1 MVLLLRGGMLGL
13 FGVALGAQAGWGQ
26 AIVADETL
34 GADRSR
40 VVPSV
45 TDLTRSE
52 IQGGSRQGANLF
64 HSFSSFN
71 VDPGKSVYFAN
82 PVGIETI
89 LGRVTGTGGS
99 QPSISSIQGT
109 LGVSGNANLLLLNP
123 KGFVFGPGAT
133 LDIRG
138 SFLASTG
145 TKFSFDNGTEFSAI
159 APQGAPLLNISV
171 NPGLQLAQANPVGPI
186 VSQGNLTVEGSLGLA
201 GTSLDLKG
209 TLRSGGDVTL
219 LGTQGVTVQ
228 AIDTRNSSGS
238 GAVSITSGGDIG
250 LNTYGLIRTN
260 GQNNGA
266 AGDVNLVA
274 GGEVT
279 LGERSVIQSRG
290 YGTGAGGY
298 IRVSA
303 NALTLNNRTQL
314 DASNFG
320 SGIGGDIGV
329 DVRNDVT
336 LRGTNT
342 RIVNVVESAAG
353 GRSGNIQVRSG
364 ALTIGNGA
372 GIFNGVRGQGTG
384 GNIEVDVRGQ
394 VAIDG
399 TGGGS
404 NSAIMNSLYA
414 NSSGT
419 SGDIVLRAGSLS
431 LTDGGL
437 ITTES
442 DKGASGTAG
451 NINAVIQGNA
461 FMSGIPVDK
470 TLPDISNPPSSS
482 GGKFDVFFLADNT
495 GSMFNVIRS
504 VQTNSGRILS
514 DISGDDTRFAGYDI
528 GYGVGSYVGDPLG
541 EMGLFGEKIPANI
554 AYRLQQPI
562 TNSKALTQS
571 ALNQWEANNG
581 GYLFPS
587 CQFLLCPTYPNPD
600 IPETNF
606 FALQQV
612 ATSGQTALSGVGT
625 GFNTGWRDGANR
637 LIVWFGDA
645 PSFENTVKQSEA
657 IDALKANNVRV
668 IAINTLGAGNG
679 IDQDGQASAI
689 VAATGGILRNSIN
702 VLGVTDL
709 LLNAIDS
716 TVFSDYSAIGTN
728 SCSPACTNASGITV
742 GALGNG
748 LDLVSRGGGIRLQ
761 AQRIKIEKLAT
772 IQSQISGAGNAGD
785 IEVTAPD
792 IELANGASIA
802 GLGIGLNANTGNVV
816 VNSSDRL
823 TIQATSSIISTV
835 IGTGTSGNVTIN
847 AGQLSLN
854 AAALGT
860 SSFGST
866 QAGKLNITANDVRLD
881 DFSVVS
887 TTSAG
892 ASRAGDLT
900 LDAKTLAL
908 NGGSSIGTVSGTAQS
923 FSDITL
929 DFVDQL
935 LLTTDPSLTAI
946 IAGGLQAIAQLTTL
960 VSQDVLQGNS
970 GRIAINVDRS
980 TTLNYGGIATKV
992 IGSSNGGNLSLTTG
1006 NLILTNDSRINSQ
1019 GDGTGNAGNIG
1030 ITARDRI
1037 FSSNSEIAATA
1048 SQSDGGNISLDAQ
1061 EILFRDNSLLSTSV
1075 FSSIGGGGNIT
1086 INARSFVATE
1096 NSDILANAEDGTGGN
1111 ISINSPAFLAN
1122 LFSSGSATPVGRN
1135 PGSFDRFRT
1144 NARVDISADSA
1155 KGTSGIVDVPNIDP
1169 GRGLVQ
1175 LPLGL
1180 ADRRQI
1186 DNPCSQGSS
1195 QQTRGLA
1202 TRDEF
1207 VITGRGGIA
1216 KTPEDS
1222 RSVDALI
1229 TPWVTLSNATSTLPT
1244 PSRSAQSTQSLTEAT
1259 AVQQLAD
1266 GRVFLVDPQS
1276 IALQLKRS
1284 CELNPIDDIKPQS
1297 QPEISLNTID

>member
-1 MVLLLRGGMLGL
+1 MVLLLRGGILGL
-13 FGVALGAQAGWGQ
+13 LGVALGAQAGWGQ
-26 AIVADETL
+26 VIPPIVRDPTL
-34 GADRSR
+34 GAEFSR
-40 VVPSV
+40 VVQ
-45 TDLTRSE
+45 TDPNNQRIE
-52 IQGGSRQGANLF
+52 GGARRGANLF
-64 HSFSSFN
+64 HSFQDFN
-71 VDPGKSVYFAN
+71 ILAGNSAYFAN
-82 PVGIETI
+82 PAGIETI
-89 LGRVTGTGGS
+89 LGRVTGDFQS
-99 QPSISSIQGT
+99 NIQGT

-123 KGFVFGPGAT
+123 KGFVFGPAAT

-228 AIDTRNSSGS
+228 AIDTRNPSGS

-274 GGEVT
+274 GGGVT

-290 YGTGAGGY
+290 YGTGSGGD

-353 GRSGNIQVRSG
+353 GRSGNIQVRAG

-404 NSAIMNSLYA
+404 NSAIMNALYA

-419 SGDIVLRAGSLS
+419 SGDIVLRSGSLS

-437 ITTES
+437 LTTQAVNS
-442 DKGASGTAG
+442 TTGTSG
-451 NINAVIQGNA
+451 NINALIQGTA
-461 FMSGIPVDK
+461 FISGLPVDK
-470 TLPDISNPPSSS
+470 TLPDIGGRPPSN
-482 GGKFDVFFLADNT
+482 GGKVDVFFLADNT
-495 GSMFNVIRS
+495 SSMGLVIGA
-504 VQTNSGRILS
+504 VQDNAATVLS
-514 DISGDDTRFAGYDI
+514 NISGGDPRFSSYDI
-528 GYGVGSYVGDPLG
+528 GYGVGSYIGDPRA
-541 EMGLFGEKIPANI
+541 EFVPPRS
-554 AYRLQQPI
+554 AYRLRQSITDDQTLAEIAINSWRADNGGFFNI
-562 TNSKALTQS
+562 TN
-571 ALNQWEANNG
+571 
-581 GYLFPS
+581 
-587 CQFLLCPTYPNPD
+587 
-600 IPETNF
+600 PEGNF
-606 FALQQV
+606 FGLQQV
-612 ATSGQTALSGVGT
+612 AASGQPTNTGVST
-625 GFNTGWRDGANR
+625 GFDTGWRDGAER
-637 LIVWFGDA
+637 VIVWFGDA
-645 PSFENTVKQSEA
+645 PSFQTTVTQAEA
-657 IDALKANNVRV
+657 INALTSNNVRV
-668 IAINTLGAGNG
+668 IALNTEGIGAG
-679 IDQDGQASAI
+679 IDQGGQASAI
-689 VAATGGILRNSIN
+689 TTATGGALRSNISIAGVSDLILNSVSDI
-702 VLGVTDL
+702 LTP
-709 LLNAIDS
+709 
-716 TVFSDYSAIGTN
+716 DYSVIGTYN
-728 SCSPACTNASGITV
+728 CTPTCQTASGIQSGGV
-742 GALGNG
+742 GYFTTQVVNGGN
-748 LDLVSRGGGIRLQ
+748 IQLQ
-761 AQRIKIEKLAT
+761 AQRLSMDKSAT
-772 IQSQISGAGNAGD
+772 ILANIGLTGSLGN

-792 IELANGASIA
+792 IELTNEASIRSF
-802 GLGIGLNANTGNVV
+802 GLGLNVNTGNII

-823 TIQATSSIISTV
+823 TIKAGSSILSSILGV
-835 IGTGTSGNVTIN
+835 GTSGSVTVN
-847 AGQLSLN
+847 SGQLNLDTI
-854 AAALGT
+854 AFIGT
-860 SSFGST
+860 FSFGST
-866 QAGKLNITANDVRLD
+866 VTGKINITAGDVRLD
-881 DFSVVS
+881 NGSSFLTNSF
-887 TTSAG
+887 G
-892 ASRAGDLT
+892 ASRSGDLK
-900 LDAKTLAL
+900 LDAKTLSL
-908 NGGSSIGTVSGTAQS
+908 NSGSGIATTSATTQY
-923 FSDITL
+923 FSDQANSAGQ
-929 DFVDQL
+929 F
-935 LLTTDPSLTAI
+935 LLTSDPAFSSLISA
-946 IAGGLQAIAQLTTL
+946 LQALAQLTNS
-960 VSQDVLQGNS
+960 VSQDVPQENS
-970 GRIAINVDRS
+970 GNIAINVDQT
-980 TTLNYGGIATKV
+980 TTLNFSDITTQV
-992 IGSSNGGNLSLTTG
+992 IGTSNGGNLLLRTG
-1006 NLILTNDSRINSQ
+1006 DLILDDARLNSLS
-1019 GDGTGNAGNIG
+1019 DGTGNAGNMDI
-1030 ITARDRI
+1030 IARDRI
-1037 FSSNSEIAATA
+1037 FSTNSEISATA
-1048 SQSDGGNISLDAQ
+1048 DQADGGNISLDAQ

-1155 KGTSGIVDVPNIDP
+1155 KGQSGIVDVPNIDP

-1222 RSVDALI
+1222 RSASSVI
-1229 TPWVTLSNATSTLPT
+1229 TPWVTLGNATPSSPT
-1244 PSRSAQSTQSLTEAT
+1244 PSRSAQSTQPLTEAT
-1259 AVQQLAD
+1259 AVQELAD